1 MAEYILP
8 IQRLIEEFR
17 KIPGV
22 GAKTAA
28 RYAFAVLNLT
38 DADAARFADAIVG
51 IKRDVYRCP
60 VCNCLSSFPDSC
72 DICSSADRDKSV
84 ICVVEDAKDVMTME
98 RIRGYKGVYHV
109 LGGALSPLDNV
120 TPSDLKIKELI
131 SRVEQGEVKE
141 IIVATNP
148 TPKGDTTASYI
159 SRILEPYDVRVS
171 RLAYGIP
178 VGADIEYAD
187 EVTLFRAMEGRR
199 FFVNNDDPNLKNK
212 EN

>member
-8 IQRLIEEFR
+8 IQKLIEEFR

-28 RYAFAVLNLT
+28 RYAFAVLNFS
-38 DADAARFADAIVG
+38 DSEAARFADAIVG
-51 IKRDVYRCP
+51 VKRDVYKCP
-60 VCNCLSSFPDSC
+60 ICFGLSSNEDTC
-72 DICSSADRDKSV
+72 DICASADRDSSV

-98 RIRGYKGVYHV
+98 KVRGYRGTYHV

-120 TPSDLKIKELI
+120 THEDLTIKELVK
-131 SRVEQGEVKE
+131 RVEEGGVREV
-141 IIVATNP
+141 IIATNP
-148 TPKGDTTASYI
+148 TPKGDTTAAYVA
-159 SRILEPYDVRVS
+159 RLLEAYPVEVS

-187 EVTLFRAMEGRR
+187 EVTLLRAMEGRR
-199 FFVNNDDPNLKNK
+199 FFGNNRTDR
-212 EN
+212 

>member
-8 IQRLIEEFR
+8 IQKLIEEFR

-28 RYAFAVLNLT
+28 RYAFAVLNFSDT
-38 DADAARFADAIVG
+38 DAARFADAILGV
-51 IKRDVYRCP
+51 KRDVYKCP
-60 VCNCLSSFPDSC
+60 ICFGLSSNEDTC
-72 DICSSADRDKSV
+72 DICASADRDSSV

-98 RIRGYKGVYHV
+98 KVRGYRGTYHV

-120 TPSDLKIKELI
+120 THEDLTVKELVK
-131 SRVEQGEVKE
+131 RVEEGGVKE
-141 IIVATNP
+141 VIIATNP
-148 TPKGDTTASYI
+148 TPKGDTTAAYI
-159 SRILEPYDVRVS
+159 ARLLEAYPVEVS

-187 EVTLFRAMEGRR
+187 EVTLLRAMEGRR
-199 FFVNNDDPNLKNK
+199 FFGNNRQDR
-212 EN
+212 